1 MKKSFLFFSFLL
13 LIFLSSCHRADLEP
27 EVWQKFTFP
36 EYQGYVYAG
45 LLDEKLH
52 LVLCG
57 DFAGIEASLK
67 ITHDC
72 TEAQFEIFK
81 QKVVEAGSEYIG
93 EVPSPETDGY
103 PDLSV
108 YISLVFSSDEL
119 HDLWAQFGLE

>member
-1 MKKSFLFFSFLL
+1 M
-13 LIFLSSCHRADLEP
+13 
-27 EVWQKFTFP
+27 
-36 EYQGYVYAG
+36 YAG